1 MDSQSESEAE
11 FIVVSTSDY
20 TEALP
25 HSTAVAPQASGLTR
39 NAKSFVKSFGFLP
52 SFLGGARVTEFQ
64 NPETSRTY
72 TRKYSET
79 IGMQAVD
86 RLVTNYNYYISGG
99 VGGRGGDARD
109 QGTGGGGGAGQGPT
123 LNFYNSPLEQQSRD
137 LDLIE
142 EIRLDR
148 PSSVVRRGNP
158 GAGVRRMYSANL
170 VRESER
176 RVTVAMYQGDGAEE
190 EWRQDHGA
198 YESIRHPN
206 ILQLYGLV
214 NTKKLC
220 GMVFHDGEDDHADL
234 TFIWLRLWI
243 ELIPYA
249 EFLRRF
255 EHSRIL
261 TTYILGYCVT
271 EYEEARAY
279 HNSIFPFGDLE
290 NVYRWLPFWIRPAT
304 GQLCVDLNLGRE
316 QDNILSDTA
325 QQNRILRLENIS
337 LDESN
342 AEALARGFLISPQ
355 QSIPHWRTLSQFDP
369 KQGTLLMTTKPLDFG
384 PKVELAWVSFPGLEK
399 EVLPNSWIRYD
410 TRQAHN
416 PDLRIWVRSGDS
428 ADSWLSRANY
438 IFSQL
443 QTTSDFEDYVLLMG
457 VDFRLR
463 CLPNPHN
470 SRVPEGYL
478 FVCPAENLRM
488 GEHSFKWPDC
498 AAYWS
503 LDPSGDVRLASEEA
517 KILGFPILHI
527 ETSVNGYS
535 WDESVYEGIRRFH
548 AGKGFDPDSQ
558 EVAKHLD
565 YPLFELFTEE
575 VSPVPCVEKKVFW
588 CDLEDPAHCQALGH
602 YP

>member
-52 SFLGGARVTEFQ
+52 SFLGGARVTESQ

-79 IGMQAVD
+79 IGVQAVD
-86 RLVTNYNYYISGG
+86 HLVTNYNYYISGG

-148 PSSVVRRGNP
+148 PSSVN
-158 GAGVRRMYSANL
+158 Y
-170 VRESER
+170 
-176 RVTVAMYQGDGAEE
+176 EE
-190 EWRQDHGA
+190 CPLQEWRQDHGA

-290 NVYRWLPFWIRPAT
+290 KVYRWLPFWIRPAT

-316 QDNILSDTA
+316 QDNILSGTA
-325 QQNRILRLENIS
+325 QQNSILRLENIS
-337 LDESN
+337 LDDSN
-342 AEALARGFLISPQ
+342 AEALARRFLVSPQ
-355 QSIPHWRTLSQFDP
+355 QSIPHWGTLSQFDP

-410 TRQAHN
+410 ARQAHN

-478 FVCPAENLRM
+478 FVCPAENLRID
-488 GEHSFKWPDC
+488 EHSFKWPDC

-503 LDPSGDVRLASEEA
+503 LDSSGDVRLASEEA
-517 KILGFPILHI
+517 KTLGFPILHI

-565 YPLFELFTEE
+565 HLLFELFTEE
-575 VSPVPCVEKKVFW
+575 VSPVPCVEKKVF
-588 CDLEDPAHCQALGH
+588 LALGH
-602 YP
+602 YL